1 MRTVVVSALG
11 REVSALG
18 FGCGQ
23 LGSWI
28 SEARG
33 RRALDHAFERGV
45 TWYDVAPFYGDGE
58 AENVLGRFAM
68 GRRDRIVICTK
79 IGGVRPRASMV
90 RRVLRPLAR
99 AALSMLPILSGS
111 EGPAMRGPSRTR
123 GLDTERLEATV
134 VESLRRLRTDCVD
147 VLALHDPSPE
157 DCTDPALIAALTRMI
172 EKGYARSLGIDGSPQ
187 AIEAALGAAAPYAI
201 VQLRNSMFDPA
212 SDHLNVMPG
221 DPSSRCLVHYGVFG
235 LAVLERLA
243 RLLVGDGGRLASL
256 ASQLGYGPP
265 FMTSELLLD
274 HAFARNPK
282 GVVLVSMFD
291 SSHIDRNC
299 ARAERMPRT
308 DVIPFV
314 EKFILTAL
322 AKAG

>member
-68 GRRDRIVICTK
+68 GRRDRIVVCTK
-79 IGGVRPRASMV
+79 IGGVRPRASAF
-90 RRVLRPLAR
+90 RRMLRPFAR
-99 AALSMLPILSGS
+99 AALSVFPILSGS
-111 EGPAMRGPSRTR
+111 EGPAMRGPARTEAMNI
-123 GLDTERLEATV
+123 ERLEASV
-134 VESLRRLRTDCVD
+134 VDSLRRLRTDWVD

-157 DCTDPALIAALTRMI
+157 DCTDPALIAALTRMVD
-172 EKGYARSLGIDGSPQ
+172 KGYVRSLGIDGSPE
-187 AIEAALGAAAPYAI
+187 AIAAALGAAAPYPI
-201 VQLRNSMFDPA
+201 VQLRHSMFDPT
-212 SDHLNVMPG
+212 SERLNVQPG
-221 DPSSRCLVHYGVFG
+221 DKSSHFFVHYGVFG
-235 LAVLERLA
+235 MAVLERLA

-274 HAFARNPK
+274 HAFASNPK

-299 ARAERMPRT
+299 MRAERKPRT

-314 EKFILTAL
+314 EKFVLAAA
-322 AKAG
+322 AKAS

>member
-1 MRTVVVSALG
+1 MRTVGVSALG

-58 AENVLGRFAM
+58 AENVLGRFAL

-79 IGGVRPRASMV
+79 IGGMRPRASAFK
-90 RRVLRPLAR
+90 RILRPLAR
-99 AALSMLPILSGS
+99 GALSLLPILAGS
-111 EGPAMRGPSRTR
+111 EGPAMRGPARTR
-123 GLDTERLEATV
+123 ALDTERLEASV

-147 VLALHDPSPE
+147 VLSLHDPSPE
-157 DCTDPALIAALTRMI
+157 DCADPALIAALARMVD
-172 EKGYARSLGIDGSPQ
+172 KGYVRSLGIDGSPRAVEA
-187 AIEAALGAAAPYAI
+187 AIEASVPFPV
-201 VQLRNSMFDPA
+201 VQLRHSMFDPA
-212 SDHLNVMPG
+212 SERLDV
-221 DPSSRCLVHYGVFG
+221 DIAERSSRFFVHYGVFG
-235 LAVLERLA
+235 MAVLERLA

-274 HAFARNPK
+274 HAFASNPK

-299 ARAERMPRT
+299 TRAERKPRT
-308 DVIPFV
+308 DVVPFV

-322 AKAG
+322 SKAG

>member
-28 SEARG
+28 SESRG

-45 TWYDVAPFYGDGE
+45 TWFDVAPFYGDGE
-58 AENVLGRFAM
+58 AENVLGRFAL
-68 GRRDRIVICTK
+68 GRRDKIVICTK
-79 IGGVRPRASMV
+79 IGGVRPRASML
-90 RRVLRPLAR
+90 RRILRPLAR
-99 AALSMLPILSGS
+99 AALAMFPVLSGS
-111 EGPAMRGPSRTR
+111 EGPAMRGPARTET
-123 GLDTERLEATV
+123 LNAERLEVSV

-157 DCTDPALIAALTRMI
+157 DCTDPALIAALTRMVD
-172 EKGYARSLGIDGSPQ
+172 KGYVRSLGIDGSPE
-187 AIEAALGAAAPYAI
+187 AIEAALGGPAPFPI
-201 VQLRNSMFDPA
+201 VQLRHSMFDPT
-212 SDHLNVMPG
+212 SQRLNIG
-221 DPSSRCLVHYGVFG
+221 AGEKSSPLFVHYGVFG
-235 LAVLERLA
+235 MAVLERLA
-243 RLLVGDGGRLASL
+243 RLLVSDGGRLASL

-274 HAFARNPK
+274 HAFASNPR
-282 GVVLVSMFD
+282 GIVLVSMFD
-291 SSHIDRNC
+291 STHIDRNC
-299 ARAERMPRT
+299 TRAERKPRT

-314 EKFILTAL
+314 EKFILTAS

>member
-11 REVSALG
+11 REISALG

-33 RRALDHAFERGV
+33 RRALDHAFDRGV
-45 TWYDVAPFYGDGE
+45 TWYDVAPCYGDGA
-58 AENVLGRFAM
+58 AENVLGRFAA

-79 IGGVRPRASMV
+79 IGGMRPRASALK
-90 RRVLRPLAR
+90 RILRPLAR
-99 AALSMLPILSGS
+99 AALAVLPVLSGS
-111 EGPAMRGPSRTR
+111 EGPAMHGPARGDT
-123 GLDTERLEATV
+123 LDADRLEASV
-134 VESLRRLRTDCVD
+134 VESLRRLRTDYVD
-147 VLALHDPSPE
+147 VLALHDPYPT
-157 DCTDPALIAALTRMI
+157 DCADPVLIAALTRMVD
-172 EKGYARSLGIDGSPQ
+172 KGYVRTLGIDGSPA
-187 AIEAALGAAAPYAI
+187 AIETALGAAAPYPI
-201 VQLRNSMFDPA
+201 VQLRHSLFDPA
-212 SDHLNVMPG
+212 VERLSVDPG
-221 DPSSRCLVHYGVFG
+221 EMSSRFFVHYGVFG
-235 LAVLERLA
+235 MAVLERLA

-274 HAFARNPK
+274 HAFASNPK
-282 GVVLVSMFD
+282 GVVLVSMYD

-299 ARAERMPRT
+299 ARAARAPRM

-314 EKFILTAL
+314 EKFILTA
-322 AKAG
+322 ATKVS

>member
-1 MRTVVVSALG
+1 MRTVVVPALE

-28 SEARG
+28 SETRG

-58 AENVLGRFAM
+58 AENILGRFAV
-68 GRRDRIVICTK
+68 GRRDKIVICTK
-79 IGGVRPRASMV
+79 IGGVRSRASAFK
-90 RRVLRPLAR
+90 RILRPLAR
-99 AALSMLPILSGS
+99 AALSLFPVLPGS
-111 EGPAMRGPSRTR
+111 EGPTNIIQARSET
-123 GLDTERLEATV
+123 LNAERLEAYV
-134 VESLRRLRTDCVD
+134 VESLCRLRTDCVD
-147 VLALHDPSPE
+147 MLALHDPSPE
-157 DCTDPALIAALTRMI
+157 DCTDPALIAALSRMVD
-172 EKGYARSLGIDGSPQ
+172 KGYIRALAIDGSPQ
-187 AIEAALGAAAPYAI
+187 AIEAAVGAAAPFPI
-201 VQLRNSMFDPA
+201 VQLRHTMFDGPTPSLTIDPA
-212 SDHLNVMPG
+212 KTPA
-221 DPSSRCLVHYGVFG
+221 PFFVHYGVFG
-235 LAVLERLA
+235 MAVLERLA
-243 RLLVGDGGRLASL
+243 RLLVSDGGRLASL

-274 HAFARNPK
+274 HAFATNPK

-299 ARAERMPRT
+299 TRSERNPRT

-314 EKFILTAL
+314 EKFILSAST
-322 AKAG
+322 KI

>member
-1 MRTVVVSALG
+1 MRTVDVSALG

-45 TWYDVAPFYGDGE
+45 TWYDVAPCYGDGE
-58 AENVLGRFAM
+58 AETVLGRFAV
-68 GRRDRIVICTK
+68 GRRDRVVICTK
-79 IGGVRPRASMV
+79 IGGIRPQSTKL
-90 RRVLRPLAR
+90 RRILRPLAR
-99 AALSMLPILSGS
+99 AALSMFPVLSGS
-111 EGPAMRGPSRTR
+111 EGPIRRGPAQFEP
-123 GLDTERLEATV
+123 LNTERLEASV
-134 VESLRRLRTDCVD
+134 IESLRRLRTDYVD
-147 VLALHDPSPE
+147 VLALHEPTPE
-157 DCTDPALIAALTRMI
+157 DCTDPAVIAALAKMVD
-172 EKGYARSLGIDGSPQ
+172 KGYVRSLGIDGSPE
-187 AIEAALGAAAPYAI
+187 AIEAALGSGAPYPI
-201 VQLRNSMFDPA
+201 VQLHHSMFDPA
-212 SDHLNVMPG
+212 SAHLNVCPG
-221 DPSSRCLVHYGVFG
+221 DRTSRFFVHYGVFG

-265 FMTSELLLD
+265 FMTSDLLLD
-274 HAFARNPK
+274 HAFASNPK
-282 GVVLVSMFD
+282 GVVLVSMSD

-299 ARAERMPRT
+299 TRAERAPRA

-314 EKFILTAL
+314 EKFVLTTM
-322 AKAG
+322 AKAT

>member
-1 MRTVVVSALG
+1 MRTVVVSSLG

-45 TWYDVAPFYGDGE
+45 TWFDVAPFYGDGE

-79 IGGVRPRASMV
+79 IGGVRPRSSAF
-90 RRVLRPLAR
+90 RRILRPLAR
-99 AALSMLPILSGS
+99 AALTVLPILSGS
-111 EGPAMRGPSRTR
+111 EGPAMHGPARTKAI
-123 GLDTERLEATV
+123 DADRLEASV

-157 DCTDPALIAALTRMI
+157 DCTDPGLIAALSRMVD
-172 EKGYARSLGIDGSPQ
+172 KGYVRSLGIDGSPQ
-187 AIEAALGAAAPYAI
+187 AIDAALAASAPYPI
-201 VQLRNSMFDPA
+201 VQLRHSMFDPT
-212 SDHLNVMPG
+212 SERLHV
-221 DPSSRCLVHYGVFG
+221 DPAARSSRFFVHYGVFG
-235 LAVLERLA
+235 MAVLERLA

-274 HAFARNPK
+274 HAFASNPK

-299 ARAERMPRT
+299 ARAERKPRT

-314 EKFILTAL
+314 EKFVLAAA

>member
-58 AENVLGRFAM
+58 AENVLGRFAL

-79 IGGVRPRASMV
+79 IGGVRPRTSAL
-90 RRVLRPLAR
+90 RRILRPLAR
-99 AALSMLPILSGS
+99 AALTVVPILSGS
-111 EGPAMRGPSRTR
+111 EGPAIRGPSRSETMN
-123 GLDTERLEATV
+123 TERLEASV
-134 VESLRRLRTDCVD
+134 VESLRRLRRDCVD
-147 VLALHDPSPE
+147 VLALHDPSPD
-157 DCTDPALIAALTRMI
+157 DCRDPALIATLTRLV
-172 EKGYARSLGIDGSPQ
+172 EKGYVRSLGIDGSAA
-187 AIEAALGAAAPYAI
+187 AIEAAIGASAPFPI
-201 VQLRNSMFDPA
+201 VQLRHSMFEPT
-212 SDHLNVMPG
+212 SERLHLGPEEK
-221 DPSSRCLVHYGVFG
+221 SSRFFVHYGVFG
-235 LAVLERLA
+235 MAVLERLA

-274 HAFARNPK
+274 HAFASNPK

-299 ARAERMPRT
+299 VRAARPPRT

-314 EKFILTAL
+314 EKFILTASS
-322 AKAG
+322 KAG

>member
-1 MRTVVVSALG
+1 MRTVDVSALG

-58 AENVLGRFAM
+58 AENVLGRFAL

-79 IGGVRPRASMV
+79 IGGVRPRSSAF
-90 RRVLRPLAR
+90 RRILRPLAR
-99 AALSMLPILSGS
+99 GALSLLPILGGS
-111 EGPAMRGPSRTR
+111 EGPTMRGPTRTR
-123 GLDTERLEATV
+123 TLDADRLEASV

-157 DCTDPALIAALTRMI
+157 DCSDPALIAALTRMI
-172 EKGYARSLGIDGSPQ
+172 DKGYARSLAVDGSPE
-187 AIEAALGAAAPYAI
+187 AVEAAIRASAPFPI
-201 VQLRNSMFDPA
+201 FQLRHSMFDPA
-212 SDHLNVMPG
+212 IESLNIDPG
-221 DPSSRCLVHYGVFG
+221 ERSSRFLVHYGVFG

-274 HAFARNPK
+274 HAFASNPK

-299 ARAERMPRT
+299 TRAARKPRT